1 MTWWWRRKKP
11 PAPALT
17 PLAMEFARRLGRAV
31 WLQGNAATCFFQVGV
46 DAAGIRMDIAR
57 LLDHAAFS
65 AYLDL
70 RALGAVDGQSFRR
83 EDTGHGAEDAGSNPA
98 AQPAQEGGR
107 YERP

>member
-1 MTWWWRRKKP
+1 MFGWRRKRQP
-11 PAPALT
+11 QAS
-17 PLAMEFARRLGRAV
+17 PLAVEFARRLARAC
-31 WLQGNAATCFFQVGV
+31 WLQQRHAAMLSEDG
-46 DAAGIRMDIAR
+46 RR
-57 LLDHAAFS
+57 LLDRAAFS

-83 EDTGHGAEDAGSNPA
+83 EDTGHGAGDAGSNPA

>member
-1 MTWWWRRKKP
+1 MFGWRRKRQP
-11 PAPALT
+11 QAS
-17 PLAMEFARRLGRAV
+17 PLAIEFARRLARAV
-31 WLQGNAATCFFQVGV
+31 WLRKQWAHLISDAGV
-46 DAAGIRMDIAR
+46 RQ
-57 LLDHAAFS
+57 LDHAAFS

-83 EDTGHGAEDAGSNPA
+83 EDTGHGAGDAGSNPA